1 MAHIK
6 KDIKGLR
13 GPVIL
18 AMETATMCGSIGLV
32 ADKRCLAEFSLQ
44 TGETHSRRLLA
55 GVDWL
60 LQETG
65 LDWPAIDAVAV
76 SLGPGSFTG
85 LRIGLATAKGLA
97 MAANAKLIGVG
108 TLDGL
113 AAQLFA
119 AGKFLICP
127 VLDARKKEVYCGFY
141 RCDVQGIPRLQ
152 EEWCVISP
160 EALCAMIEEPVVL
173 LGDGAAVYKDIFR
186 DRLGEHLLV
195 PPPGI
200 YFPRAAT
207 IGMLAVEKWQQNIFL
222 DPASAEPIYIR
233 SSEAELNLGK

>member
-85 LRIGLATAKGLA
+85 LRIGLATAKGFA

-113 AAQLFA
+113 AAQLYA

-141 RCDVQGIPRLQ
+141 RCDAQGVPRLQ
-152 EEWCVISP
+152 KEWMVISP
-160 EALCAMIEEPVVL
+160 EALCERIEEPVL
-173 LGDGAAVYKDIFR
+173 LFGDGTAVYKDVFR
-186 DRLGEHLLV
+186 DRLGELLLM

-200 YFPRAAT
+200 YFPRAAS
-207 IGMLAVEKWQQNIFL
+207 IGMLAVEKWQQNNFL

-233 SSEAELNLGK
+233 PSEAELHSGS